1 MERIDSLLQT
11 MNLFAKGE
19 GGPVDFP
26 CLECGE
32 RWKVPPEL
40 KQVPPICPK
49 CRNRAPLMELDRRWA
64 LLNVPADFRD
74 ASLDSFML
82 HGSEASKAAFGM
94 ALHSI
99 REWCRCPTPFLV
111 IHGEPGS
118 GKTRLAWS
126 VVRDMLLTM
135 SDFQFLEFPDFIR
148 TIRETWGGRT
158 GERERDVLHRL
169 QNHHLLVIDD
179 ISSDK
184 WPRDPKG
191 ELFTVFN
198 TRNDNRRPTVIT
210 TNETPE
216 TLYDLLGAS
225 MSSRVLGAGTKIGL
239 PAEDFRLLP

>member
-11 MNLFAKGE
+11 MNLFAEGKGE
-19 GGPVDFP
+19 AIEFP
-26 CLECGE
+26 CLQCGM

-40 KQVPPICPK
+40 KQVPPICPD
-49 CRNRAPLMELDRRWA
+49 CRNRAPVRELDRRWA

-74 ASLDSFML
+74 SSLDNFML

-94 ALHSI
+94 ALHSV
-99 REWCRCPTPFLV
+99 REWCRAPKPFLV
-111 IHGEPGS
+111 MYGEPGS

-126 VVRDMLLTM
+126 VVRELLRTM
-135 SDFQFLEFPDFIR
+135 GDFRFLEFTDFIS
-148 TIRETWGGRT
+148 TIRDTWGQG

-184 WPRDPKG
+184 WPKDPAR
-191 ELFTVFN
+191 ELFVVLN

-216 TLYDLLGAS
+216 TFYDLLGAS
-225 MSSRVLGAGTKIGL
+225 MSSRVLGAGTKVGL